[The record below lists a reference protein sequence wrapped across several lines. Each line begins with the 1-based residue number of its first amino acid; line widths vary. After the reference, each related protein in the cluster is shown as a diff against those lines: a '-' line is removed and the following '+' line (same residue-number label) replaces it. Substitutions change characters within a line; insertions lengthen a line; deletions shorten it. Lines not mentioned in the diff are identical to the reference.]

1 MDFNLEP
8 TSTQSGIAGLRT
20 VRQLTLHAI
29 M

>member
-8 TSTQSGIAGLRT
+8 ASTQSGIADLRT

-29 M
+29 V